1 MRVSRREFL
10 ETSTA
15 VAAAVQSVQ
24 GAVDSK
30 PSPARPGTSNFVPLP
45 LKGNAGLGDLARAGI
60 SEIMT
65 QALPQAPTGA
75 CVGWGIPFEVGRVVL
90 LKDQPVVEKLDRVK
104 AEWLVFMHTTDTEP
118 LKWNDQGFLSEAGGE
133 GRLGEHVADYVFT
146 YDDGTELRCKI
157 QRRHHIGM
165 FRRRWGENCFQ
176 AVPQN
181 SPTPTNADQDN
192 AGWGYAQQR
201 VSPGDVTAWLN
212 WLWAWQ
218 NPHPDKAIVSLRF
231 EPKAGTVIL
240 SAISAGRASSLP
252 LRWQTRQKALL
263 KLPPGTTFDYTLSKN
278 GLLSQ
283 IRLDM
288 GQVISAQP
296 RLLYP
301 DGEWANTYNNKL
313 PVPSKGEVLIEYM
326 AHPDAR
332 FHLSGGKV
340 IPVSEV
346 VSGQGD
352 GTLASIAPAVKRV
365 KIRVL
370 DKQSKIPVA
379 VKLHV
384 HGESDEYLAPVDR
397 HRIPNGRW
405 FEDYGPEFMHMGRHR
420 CAYIPGETVIDV
432 PLGNIY
438 LEVSKGFEI
447 EPVRKVIKVGPDTSV
462 IDILLE
468 KVLDWREAG
477 WVTADTHVHF
487 LSPPT
492 AMLEGAAEG
501 VNVVNLLASQWGELM
516 TNVGDFDGKSTFGS
530 KEAGGDGEWLVRVGT
545 ENRQH
550 ILGHISLLGYRGEI
564 IAPMCA
570 GGPTEAALGDPVN
583 VLMMEWA
590 EQCRKQGG
598 VVVLPHFPNPRAEHA
613 ADIIGGV
620 IDAIELTSS
629 GFLYRGIDPYSLSD
643 YYRFLN
649 CGSFVAAVGGTD
661 KMSAMTA
668 VGTVRT
674 YAKIA
679 SDKPFTYDTWIE
691 AIKSGNTFASYG
703 PLLDFAVDGKPP
715 GTRFK
720 LRRSGGSLD
729 VTWKVGSVTVPM
741 SRVDLIVNG
750 EIRESQTIDPREA
763 AGHWSVKVEKSSWLA
778 LLVRGHYRDQTEMIA
793 AHSSPVMV
801 DVEGSEF
808 FSQADALAILDQ
820 VEGALAYIDTVGMRA
835 EDEIYKRMRL
845 RLTSVYRQL
854 HNDLHKRGHYHQHTS
869 ITDHPEHHGKGTTG

>member
-1 MRVSRREFL
+1 MKVSRREFL

-15 VAAAVQSVQ
+15 VAAAVQSLE
-24 GAVDSK
+24 GAVDSNTGQ
-30 PSPARPGTSNFVPLP
+30 ARPQTSNFVPLP
-45 LKGNAGLGDLARAGI
+45 LKGNASLGDLTRAGL
-60 SEIMT
+60 SEVLT
-65 QALPQAPTGA
+65 KALPQAPTGG
-75 CVGWGIPFEVGRVVL
+75 CVAWGIPFEVGRVVL
-90 LKDQPVVEKLDRVK
+90 LRDQPVVEKLAGVK
-104 AEWLVFMHTTDTEP
+104 AEWLVFMHTTDIEP
-118 LKWNDQGFLSEAGGE
+118 LKWNDQGFLSEPAGE

-146 YDDGTELRCKI
+146 YDDGSELRYKI

-165 FRRRWGENCFQ
+165 FRKRWGENCFQ
-176 AVPQN
+176 AVPHN
-181 SPTPTNADQDN
+181 HPIPTDPDQEN
-192 AGWGYAQQR
+192 VAWGFSQQR
-201 VSPGDVTAWLN
+201 ASPADLGLWLN

-218 NPHPDKAIVSLRF
+218 NPHPDKEIVSLRF
-231 EPKAGTVIL
+231 EPKTGTVIL

-263 KLPPGTTFDYTLSKN
+263 KLPPGITFDYTLAKL

-301 DGEWANTYNNKL
+301 DREWADTYNNKL
-313 PVPSKGEVLIEYM
+313 PVVSKDEVIIEYT

-332 FHLSGGKV
+332 FHLTGGKV

-346 VSGQGD
+346 VAGNGD
-352 GTLASIAPAVKRV
+352 GTLAPIAPAAKRV

-370 DKQSKIPVA
+370 DKHSNKPVA

-384 HGESDEYLAPVDR
+384 HGENDEYLPPVDR
-397 HRIPNGRW
+397 HRIPNSRW
-405 FEDYGPEFMHMGRHR
+405 FEDYGPEFQHWGRHL
-420 CAYIPGETVIDV
+420 CTYIPGETVIEL

-447 EPVRKVIKVGPDTSV
+447 EPVRRVIKVGPDTSV
-462 IDILLE
+462 IDVTLE
-468 KVLDWREAG
+468 NVLHWREAG

-492 AMLEGAAEG
+492 AVLEGAAEG

-516 TNVGDFDGKSTFGS
+516 TNVGDFDGRSTFGS

-550 ILGHISLLGYRGEI
+550 VLGHISLLGYRGDI

-570 GGPTEAALGDPVN
+570 GGPAESALGDSVHS
-583 VLMMEWA
+583 LMLEWA

-598 VVVLPHFPNPRAEHA
+598 VVVLPHFPNPRSEHA

-620 IDAIELTSS
+620 IDAIEFTSAGS
-629 GFLYRGIDPYSLSD
+629 LYRGIDPYSLSD
-643 YYRFLN
+643 YYRYLN

-661 KMSAMTA
+661 KMSAVTA
-668 VGTVRT
+668 VGTIRT
-674 YAKIA
+674 YAKIP
-679 SDKPFTYDTWIE
+679 SGKPFTYDTWIE
-691 AIKSGNTFASYG
+691 AIQSGHTFATYG
-703 PLLDFAVDGKPP
+703 PLLEFSVDGKPP
-715 GTRFK
+715 GARIK
-720 LRRSGGSLD
+720 LRGSGGSLD
-729 VTWKVGSVTVPM
+729 VTWKLASVTVPM

-763 AGHWSVKVEKSSWLA
+763 AGHWSVKIGKSSWLA
-778 LLVRGHYRDQTEMIA
+778 LLVRGHYKDQTEMIA
-793 AHSSPVMV
+793 AHSSPVIV

-808 FSQADALAILDQ
+808 YSQADALSILDQ
-820 VEGALAYIDTVGMRA
+820 VEGALAFLDTVGTRA
-835 EDEIYKRMRL
+835 EDEVYKRMRL
-845 RLTSVYRQL
+845 KLTSIYRRL
-854 HNDLHKRGHYHQHTS
+854 HNDLHKRGHYHQHTL
-869 ITDHPEHHGKGTTG
+869 ITDHPEHHTERGS

>member
-1 MRVSRREFL
+1 MKVSRREFL
-10 ETSTA
+10 GTSA
-15 VAAAVQSVQ
+15 AAAAAVQSLE
-24 GAVDSK
+24 GAVDSNAGQ
-30 PSPARPGTSNFVPLP
+30 ARPQTSNFVPLP
-45 LKGNAGLGDLARAGI
+45 LKGNAVLGDLAGAGL

-65 QALPQAPTGA
+65 KALPQAPRGG
-75 CVGWGIPFEVGRVVL
+75 CVAWGIPFEVGRVVL

-118 LKWNDQGFLSEAGGE
+118 LKWNDQGFLSEPAGE

-146 YDDGTELRCKI
+146 YDDGTELRYKI

-176 AVPQN
+176 AVPHN
-181 SPTPTNADQDN
+181 HPIPTDPDQEN
-192 AGWGYAQQR
+192 VAWGFSQQR
-201 VSPGDVTAWLN
+201 AIPADLAPWLN

-218 NPHPDKAIVSLRF
+218 NPHPDKEIVSLRF
-231 EPKAGTVIL
+231 EPKTGTLVL

-252 LRWQTRQKALL
+252 LRWQSRQKALL
-263 KLPPGTTFDYTLSKN
+263 KLPPGTTFDYTLAKL

-296 RLLYP
+296 RLQYP
-301 DGEWANTYNNKL
+301 DRDWATTYNNKL
-313 PVPSKGEVLIEYM
+313 PDVSKDEVIIEYT

-332 FHLSGGKV
+332 FHLTGGKV

-346 VSGQGD
+346 VAGQGG
-352 GTLASIAPAVKRV
+352 GTLAPIAPAAKRV

-370 DKQSKIPVA
+370 DKRSNKPVA

-397 HRIPNGRW
+397 HRIPNGHW
-405 FEDYGPEFMHMGRHR
+405 FEDYGPEFQHWARHR
-420 CAYIPGETVIDV
+420 CTYIPGETVIEV

-462 IDILLE
+462 IDVTLE
-468 KVLDWREAG
+468 NVLHWREAG

-492 AMLEGAAEG
+492 AVLEGAAEG
-501 VNVVNLLASQWGELM
+501 VNVINLLASQWGELM
-516 TNVGDFDGKSTFGS
+516 TNVGDFDGRSTFGS

-550 ILGHISLLGYRGEI
+550 VLGHISLLGYRGDV

-570 GGPTEAALGDPVN
+570 GGPAEAALGDPVH
-583 VLMMEWA
+583 VLMLEWA

-620 IDAIELTSS
+620 IDAIEFTSAGRCTAASTRTPCPITTVISIAARSSPPWAALTRWLPRQQS
-629 GFLYRGIDPYSLSD
+629 G
-643 YYRFLN
+643 RFVPTRR
-649 CGSFVAAVGGTD
+649 SR
-661 KMSAMTA
+661 
-668 VGTVRT
+668 RT
-674 YAKIA
+674 SRLPMKH
-679 SDKPFTYDTWIE
+679 
-691 AIKSGNTFASYG
+691 G
-703 PLLDFAVDGKPP
+703 
-715 GTRFK
+715 
-720 LRRSGGSLD
+720 LRRSSRDRL
-729 VTWKVGSVTVPM
+729 SRPTV
-741 SRVDLIVNG
+741 LC
-750 EIRESQTIDPREA
+750 
-763 AGHWSVKVEKSSWLA
+763 SSF
-778 LLVRGHYRDQTEMIA
+778 Q
-793 AHSSPVMV
+793 
-801 DVEGSEF
+801 
-808 FSQADALAILDQ
+808 
-820 VEGALAYIDTVGMRA
+820 
-835 EDEIYKRMRL
+835 
-845 RLTSVYRQL
+845 
-854 HNDLHKRGHYHQHTS
+854 
-869 ITDHPEHHGKGTTG
+869 